1 MNIGITYDLRDEH
14 LQRGSSEEEAA
25 EFDSEE
31 TVHAIAAGLSLLG
44 HQAQRIGSIR
54 TLTSRLAAGER
65 WDLVFNI
72 AEGTNGFSRES
83 QVPALLDAYE
93 IAYTFSDALILGL
106 TLHKGLA
113 KHVVRDMGIHTP
125 DFLVV
130 DGDAD
135 LDGFRLPFPV
145 FAKPVAGG
153 SSMGISRASKVPHL
167 QALLPICRAL
177 REKFRQ
183 PVLVESFLPGREFTV
198 GIIGTGSAA
207 RAIGVLEILLRPDAE
222 PDAYSFTNK
231 RDYETLVR
239 YRLADDV
246 SAGQVADLALRV
258 WRRLNCRDAGRVD
271 IRLDESRRPSFLEVN
286 PLAGLHPRHSDLVI
300 LCRMV
305 GIEFEQ
311 LLQMIVESAER
322 RRNPGARM

>member
-1 MNIGITYDLRDEH
+1 
-14 LQRGSSEEEAA
+14 
-25 EFDSEE
+25 
-31 TVHAIAAGLSLLG
+31 
-44 HQAQRIGSIR
+44 
-54 TLTSRLAAGER
+54 
-65 WDLVFNI
+65 
-72 AEGTNGFSRES
+72 
-83 QVPALLDAYE
+83 
-93 IAYTFSDALILGL
+93 
-106 TLHKGLA
+106 
-113 KHVVRDMGIHTP
+113 
-125 DFLVV
+125 
-130 DGDAD
+130 
-135 LDGFRLPFPV
+135 
-145 FAKPVAGG
+145 
-153 SSMGISRASKVPHL
+153 MGISRASKVRIFRRCC
-167 QALLPICRAL
+167 QSAARL